1 VSRTV
6 LYRGALFAGLAIVAI
21 VLLLPTFV
29 RPAPSWLPWRQPVR
43 LGLDLQGGTHL
54 LYGVDIDQAIDRS
67 VDRSMQDLERELR
80 DAQIGASSV
89 EVTGRTIHIRLAN
102 KDRRRDVD
110 DVVKDRFPG
119 LVRAT
124 PAEGEDDDLAFTIE
138 PREVQ
143 RLRENVR
150 EQALKIIRNRIDQFG
165 VAEPT
170 VQAQGND
177 EIVVQLPGI
186 QDPQRAKELIGR
198 TALLEFKLLAQGPQ
212 AGTIEKPGPG
222 VQVLPGKSET
232 GRRQSYLVERRTL
245 MTGDVLT
252 DARVSPGSA
261 TEGMAVEFVL
271 DARGAKQFG
280 QVTTTS
286 VGRNLAIV
294 LDGVVESAPVI
305 REPITG
311 GRGQITG
318 RFDFAE
324 AQDLAN
330 VLRNGALPAPLKL
343 MEERTVG
350 PSLGQDSIRNGILSF
365 VVGSASV
372 ILFMV
377 FYYRGGGLIADGAL
391 LLNVLLLVAT
401 FAAFGFTLS
410 LPGIAGIVLTIGMAV
425 DANVLIIER
434 IREELRLG
442 KTPRAAIEAGYDRA
456 WYAIR
461 DSNLTTF
468 LSGLILFQFGTGP
481 VRGFAITLCVG
492 ILTSLVTGVFGTRV
506 VYDMLTTRRRLTTV
520 SL

>member
-1 VSRTV
+1 MSRTV
-6 LYRGALFAGLAIVAI
+6 LYRVALFAGLAVVAI

-54 LYGVDIDQAIDRS
+54 LYGVDIEQAIDRS

-119 LVRAT
+119 LVRAA

-170 VQAQGND
+170 VQTQGND

-261 TEGMAVEFVL
+261 TEGMAVEFKL

-280 QVTTTS
+280 QITTAS

-294 LDGVVESAPVI
+294 LDGVVASAPVI

-365 VVGSASV
+365 VVGAASV

-425 DANVLIIER
+425 DANVLILER

-442 KTPRAAIEAGYDRA
+442 KTPRAAIEAGYERA

-492 ILTSLVTGVFGTRV
+492 ILTSLATGVFGTRV